1 MATAASSETRE
12 IKLLTDINEQ
22 ILLCAICMERFKSPK
37 ILPCYH
43 TFCASCLT
51 KWVKTNNNQLI
62 CPTCKESWPL
72 PCSGVPA
79 IDNNRFMN
87 DLLQV
92 ISDVN
97 PGSGQTKAVCE
108 GCGSEAMHWCTD
120 CGQFFCEEC
129 VRIHRT
135 VRSLKDHKLT
145 TVGEYNEKMASEHF
159 KLIQPR
165 FCEKHTNTQLEFY
178 CDSCQVP
185 TCLKCTVVE
194 HKPPN
199 HDIISI
205 DTALEK
211 YMPVMKQYRGQVAQK
226 VNDVRKARERFR
238 DMGKDLKQKKVT
250 AETQIKVIAKKAIQ
264 KIKRQESLLLSEVAD
279 KYSPKSK
286 QIESKIELMDHKL
299 VGAESMQSYLDHLL
313 TFGGAVDIM
322 AAKKVIGQRVG
333 QDDLT
338 EISDNDENCVL
349 VFKENRNCL
358 HFTLGCV
365 EERDKESSTDRQLL
379 KSYSKGSSSGKIN
392 QSSFTLRQ
400 EKLSGKAHSKLT
412 DNLPRGP
419 SKNTDSD
426 TDAVREKM
434 QGYVERKSKINTL
447 DDKAIPKSS
456 EHSVGA
462 STLGGHSKTD
472 CMGDGDCAICLDK
485 MKNPRTLPCKHKFC
499 RSCMDRSEKAQ
510 GPCCPVCKDVY
521 GKITGN
527 MPKGTMNVHVKSS
540 PHIPGYTRW
549 GCIEIIY
556 QFPSGIQTEEHP
568 NPGKRYTGTT
578 RTAYLPNNDESQEV
592 LRLLKIAFDRRLTF
606 TIGTSM
612 TTGATDTVI
621 WNGISHKSSIYGGP
635 HSYGYPDPDYLNR
648 VKEELAAK
656 GVK

>member
-1 MATAASSETRE
+1 MATAASSDTRE

-43 TFCASCLT
+43 TYCEHCLT
-51 KWVKTNNNQLI
+51 KWVKTNNDKLI

-72 PCSGVPA
+72 PRGGVPA

-97 PGSGQTKAVCE
+97 PGSEQTKDVCE
-108 GCGSEAMHWCTD
+108 GCGSEAKLWCTD

-135 VRSLKDHKLT
+135 VRSLKDHKLMK
-145 TVGEYNEKMASEHF
+145 VDEYNEKMASEHF
-159 KLIQPR
+159 RLIQPR

-178 CDSCQVP
+178 CDSCQIP

-250 AETQIKVIAKKAIQ
+250 AETQIKAIAQKAIQ
-264 KIKRQESLLLSEVAD
+264 NIKKQESLLLSEVAE

-286 QIESKIELMDHKL
+286 QIESKVELMDHKL

-322 AAKKVIGQRVG
+322 AAKKVIGERVG
-333 QDDLT
+333 QNDVT
-338 EISDNDENCVL
+338 EISDGDENSEL

-358 HFTLGCV
+358 QLTLGRV
-365 EERDKESSTDRQLL
+365 EAIDKESSTDRQRLT
-379 KSYSKGSSSGKIN
+379 SSSKRSASERN
-392 QSSFTLRQ
+392 QSSYTLRQ
-400 EKLSGKAHSKLT
+400 EKLSGKAHSIIT
-412 DNLPRGP
+412 DNLHRSP
-419 SKNTDSD
+419 SENTNSD

-434 QGYVERKSKINTL
+434 QGRGRRERKTITL
-447 DDKAIPKSS
+447 DEKAIRKSS
-456 EHSVGA
+456 RVDA
-462 STLGGHSKTD
+462 IVPDDPCKA
-472 CMGDGDCAICLDK
+472 DGLEDLDCAICLDK
-485 MKNPRTLPCKHKFC
+485 IRIPRTLPCKHTFC
-499 RSCMDRSEKAQ
+499 RPCLEILEKAQ
-510 GPCCPVCKDVY
+510 GPRCPVCKDVH

-527 MPKGTMNVHVKSS
+527 MPEGKMNDLVDKQRRL
-540 PHIPGYTRW
+540 PGYPNCDT
-549 GCIEIIY
+549 IVITYI
-556 QFPSGIQTEEHP
+556 FPSGIQGKEHP
-568 NPGKRYTGTT
+568 NPGKGYSGTN
-578 RTAYLPNNDESQEV
+578 RTAYLPNNAEGQEI
-592 LRLLKIAFDRRLTF
+592 LKLLKISFDRQLTF
-606 TIGTSM
+606 TIGTSRTAGLKDM
-612 TTGATDTVI
+612 VT
-621 WNGISHKSSIYGGP
+621 WNGIHHKTSMYGGP
-635 HSYGYPDPDYLNR
+635 MLNGYPDPDYLNR